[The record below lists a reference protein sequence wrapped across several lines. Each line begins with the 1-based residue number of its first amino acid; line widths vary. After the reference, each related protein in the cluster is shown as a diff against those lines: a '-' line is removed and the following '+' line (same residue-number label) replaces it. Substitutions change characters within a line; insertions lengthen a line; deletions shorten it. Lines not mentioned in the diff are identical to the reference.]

1 MTAVVGAG
9 VVDKGVFAN
18 QMKTVFSEI
27 IDYDIRTES
36 GLKLDGWFGALS
48 IFKRIVNSPITIGTT
63 NVLLRIAGERAYKA
77 YKGIK

>member
-1 MTAVVGAG
+1 M
-9 VVDKGVFAN
+9 FAN

-27 IDYDIRTES
+27 IDYDIHTES

-48 IFKRIVNSPITIGTT
+48 IFKRIVNSPVTNGTT